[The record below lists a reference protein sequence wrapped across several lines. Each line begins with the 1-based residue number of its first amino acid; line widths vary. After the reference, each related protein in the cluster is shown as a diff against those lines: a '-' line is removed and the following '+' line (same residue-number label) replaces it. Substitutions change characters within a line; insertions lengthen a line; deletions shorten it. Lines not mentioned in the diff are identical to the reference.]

1 MKDVRKTRSHRNVR
15 RAVAFV
21 AALLV
26 GGAIP
31 ALGQRED
38 DPHFKP
44 VQHVG
49 EQAIT
54 ISSSEGSG
62 VLRYFATGSL
72 DGAPGVTRA
81 IINIHGLLRNADSYE
96 ATGEA
101 AIAAAHE
108 AAGTTLLITP
118 QFLAEIDVSGHSLP
132 PDTLRWNVGSWL
144 DGSPAL
150 APAPLTAFSVL
161 DAVLQRLADRT
172 RFPALREIVVAG
184 HSAGGQLV
192 QRYAVVGRAPD
203 AVTSP
208 SLAVRFVV
216 ANPSSYLYFDGERP
230 SGDGFAVFDSRACPG
245 YNRWKYG
252 PVDPPHYVQGSIEG
266 LEARYVRRDVTY
278 LLGMRDVDPNHPVL
292 DKSCAGEAEGP
303 YRLARGLAYVKYL
316 ETRHASTNQSLAEVA
331 GVDHDALGMFTSS
344 CGLAVLFDRPR
355 SACAT
360 ARAVAASSN
369 YSARSAPRS

>member
-1 MKDVRKTRSHRNVR
+1 MNDILR
-15 RAVAFV
+15 RIAAFAA
-21 AALLV
+21 AALV
-26 GGAIP
+26 AGAIP

-38 DPHFKP
+38 DPHFRAVK
-44 VQHVG
+44 HIG
-49 EQAIT
+49 EQTVT
-54 ISSSEGSG
+54 ISGPEGSG
-62 VLRYFATGSL
+62 VLRYFSTGSL

-81 IINIHGLLRNADSYE
+81 IVNIHGLLRNADSYE

-101 AIAAAHE
+101 AIAASHE
-108 AAGTTLLITP
+108 PAGSTLLITP
-118 QFLAEIDVSGHSLP
+118 QFLAQIDVSGHGLP

-150 APAPLTAFSVL
+150 GPAPLTAFSVL
-161 DAVLQRLADRT
+161 DAILQRLADRT
-172 RFPALREIVVAG
+172 RFPALREIVIAG

-203 AVTSP
+203 AVASS
-208 SLAVRFVV
+208 SLSVRFVV

-230 SGDGFAVFDSRACPG
+230 SGDAFAPFDARTCPD

-252 PVDPPHYVQGSIEG
+252 PVDPPPYVRGEIVD
-266 LEARYVRRDVTY
+266 LEERYVARDVTY
-278 LLGMRDVDPNHPVL
+278 LLGMRDTDPNHPEL

-303 YRLARGLAYVKYL
+303 YRLARGLAYVRYL
-316 ETRHASTNQSLAEVA
+316 DMRHAHTNQALAEVA

-344 CGLAVLFDRPR
+344 CGLAVLFERPR
-355 SACAT
+355 TVCAA
-360 ARAVAASSN
+360 ARAVATSSR